1 MDPTC
6 VLSLP
11 EYVIVAA
18 QADGELTLLG
28 LRSPV
33 TLRQLSPGLFAALR
47 RLAAPGQS
55 AGQLAEHIRTV
66 DGPAALAR
74 WYFHLQDLA
83 RRCLLRLA
91 VHADGVRL
99 ATLEPTAPSFVLP
112 PAGILPGR
120 SYVLSRFAWMRRRGD
135 VLALE
140 SPLSP
145 ARILLQDS
153 RAIAL
158 VHALARPGTAAEV
171 GGRVAVLPAEAVTA
185 LLGLLVH
192 AGAACAVDAAGS
204 TAEDADP
211 ALRCWQFHDLLF
223 HARSRQGRH
232 DDPAGATYP
241 LAGHLDPPPAL
252 RPEAAAGAIALYRPD
267 LERLK
272 CQDPPFAFVQEHRR
286 SVRKYADEPITDR
299 QLGEFLYRVARV
311 RDCKHMEV
319 ETPAGP
325 VQMDFAPRP
334 YPAGGALYELE
345 VYAVV
350 AACRGLSPGLYHY
363 DGLGHRLVCRAG
375 RTAEVERLLQSAAL
389 AVGLQATEPQVLL
402 VLAAR
407 LPRVAWKYTGLAYA
421 LVLKH
426 VGVVFQTM
434 YLAATA
440 MGLAPCAVGLGD
452 SDLFAQATDADYY
465 AETSVGEFLLGSAPA
480 HEERQGSQC

>member
-1 MDPTC
+1 MDPAW
-6 VLSLP
+6 VLTLP
-11 EYVIVAA
+11 DYVTVAA
-18 QADGELTLLG
+18 QADSELTLLG

-33 TLRQLSPGLFAALR
+33 TLRQLSPGLCEALR

-55 AGQLAEHIRTV
+55 ADRLAEHVRKV

-74 WYFHLQDLA
+74 WYYLLQDLA

-91 VHADGVRL
+91 VHVGDEPL

-112 PAGILPGR
+112 SDVALSCR
-120 SYVLSRFAWMRRRGD
+120 SYVLSRFAWIQRRND

-145 ARILLQDS
+145 ARILLHDP
-153 RAIAL
+153 RAAAL
-158 VHALARPGTAAEV
+158 VHGLVQSGTAAEV
-171 GGRVAVLPAEAVTA
+171 SVRVADLPAEAVMP
-185 LLGLLVH
+185 LLGLLIH
-192 AGAACAVDAAGS
+192 AGAVCTVDADGS
-204 TAEDADP
+204 LAEDADP

-232 DDPAGATYP
+232 DGPVGATYP
-241 LAGHLDPPPAL
+241 LAGQLDPPLAL
-252 RPEAAAGAIALYRPD
+252 RPETAAETIALYSPD
-267 LERLK
+267 LDRLQQ
-272 CQDPPFAFVQEHRR
+272 QDPPYALVQERRR
-286 SVRKYADEPITDR
+286 SIRRYATEPISAR

-311 RDCKHMEV
+311 KDCQHTDV
-319 ETPAGP
+319 ETPSGL
-325 VQMDFAPRP
+325 VGMDFALRP
-334 YPAGGALYELE
+334 YPSGGALYELE
-345 VYAVV
+345 VYAAV
-350 AACRGLSPGLYHY
+350 ATCRGLSPGLYRY
-363 DGLGHRLVCRAG
+363 DGLGHRLAPCPG
-375 RTAEVERLLQSAAL
+375 RTAIVERLLSQAAL
-389 AVGLQATEPQVLL
+389 AAGLQGTEPQVLL

-452 SDLFAQATDADYY
+452 SDLFAKASGVDYY
-465 AETSVGEFLLGSAPA
+465 AETSVGEFLLGSAPPA
-480 HEERQGSQC
+480 EDQQERQV